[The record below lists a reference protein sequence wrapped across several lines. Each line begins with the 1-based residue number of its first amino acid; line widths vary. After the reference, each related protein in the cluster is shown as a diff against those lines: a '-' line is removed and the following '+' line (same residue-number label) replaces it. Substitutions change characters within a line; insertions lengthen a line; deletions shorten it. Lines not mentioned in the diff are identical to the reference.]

1 MYAVFSN
8 GSIVYLGNDR
18 TDALQTLDSK
28 DGATLS
34 QVNTLASLS
43 GAFTSYKSQATSKE
57 EPSEENPDP
66 DDPLE
71 DASAAMEK
79 ILEKLDAAG
88 FNAENTEEFYQG
100 LREKAVDAVAE
111 VKGLGIKSMSVV
123 GEGFIALGDLLKAI
137 ESPPE
142 DDEGSSEDESNDTA
156 SILARARKE
165 AKGPVVD

>member
-1 MYAVFSN
+1 MYAVFSD
-8 GSIVYLGNDR
+8 GSIVYLGDNR
-18 TDALQTLDSK
+18 TDALQTLESK

-43 GAFTSYKSQATSKE
+43 GAFAAYKTQSTSKE
-57 EPSEENPDP
+57 EPSSEVDP

-88 FNAENTEEFYQG
+88 FNAENTEEFYNG

-123 GEGFIALGDLLKAI
+123 GEGFIAFGDLLKAT
-137 ESPPE
+137 EKE
-142 DDEGSSEDESNDTA
+142 EENEGSSEDEDDS
-156 SILARARKE
+156 
-165 AKGPVVD
+165 VVID